1 MVVATASKTDPA
13 DKTKQRADLALYPTY
28 AAPKG
33 TEQANWSAV
42 EVFIECKPESTQD
55 DPFDDKAVK
64 FLPSSERRR
73 ENLGQIMSYASTIFQ
88 SQHRKH
94 QFSVVLLGD
103 MARIVRWDRSGVVAT
118 EKFNYREEPSKLGR
132 FFWRLCHMSAVQRG
146 HDKTVEEV
154 YTDSIEYKN
163 IMLPRAQTPIVDEAT
178 GIELGQHARLLFA
191 ESLRTAKM
199 CYKINMHDGQCERSF
214 LVGAPHFLSP
224 ELAGRGTRGYVAIDC
239 SNPKGPFVYL
249 KDAWR
254 VDHDGIEPEG
264 NVLKYLNDGEKI
276 EGVPTLVCHGDI
288 KDRMGDQVTDSQEVW
303 KIVHPDRQDCPL
315 KMHRHYRIVV
325 KEVGLSMS
333 RFRNAKE
340 LVYLIGLC
348 IQAHALAYD
357 KGVIHRDVSAGNV
370 LICIKEKIVNGRL
383 VRKRIGM
390 LTDWELSKRRK
401 APETARQPNRTGTW
415 QFMSAYILNHP
426 EMAIQL
432 PDELEAFVHVLLFYA
447 IRFLRHNC
455 ENVRRFMQDY
465 FNDFRNDGSDFFCG
479 LAKSKAMAEGTI
491 THAHDDQLIFYCP
504 PRGPAVQLPAGEPPQ
519 AGSSSSTLPSHV
531 RPLCETHPINNVFKN
546 LLELLKARYAL
557 LKLANPVASMGT
569 TSTSSQPPDVFDE
582 DENAEDESAEDM
594 DAFFFDAKY
603 DPVPSQVQ
611 QKKELTAAERKK
623 YEDDADKL
631 TDHTKFITVLS
642 APFRDPTLVWPKKD
656 KIPDQLRLDID
667 PKKDKGLTPAPG
679 PVPTN
684 PTTPTTSQVGTRTRS
699 ATIRSLNVP
708 PTASGTRGK
717 RFNREDDDDDEYVPR
732 SAKRTAHWTSM
743 PSVPQTGSRRKGKG
757 RA

>member
-1 MVVATASKTDPA
+1 MEGKLSVVKVDYFFGRYLPPPEDKYEPERFSALRWNGPPRPEDDLNAKAVVDTFNSWIKGADNADNEAVPWPGVGYKVVATASKTDPA

-64 FLPSSERRR
+64 FLPSSERRK

-103 MARIVRWDRSGVVAT
+103 MARIIRWDRSGVVAT

-239 SNPKGPFVYL
+239 SDPKGPFVYL

-254 VDHDGIEPEG
+254 VEHEDIEPEG
-264 NVLKYLNDGEKI
+264 NVLKYLNDGKKV

-303 KIVHPDRQDCPL
+303 KTVHPDRQDCPL
-315 KMHRHYRIVV
+315 KTHRHYRIVV

-333 RFRNAKE
+333 RFRNAAE
-340 LVYLIGLC
+340 LVFLIATC
-348 IQAHALAYD
+348 IKAHGLAYD
-357 KGVIHRDVSAGNV
+357 KGIIHRDVSAGNV
-370 LICIKEKIVNGRL
+370 LIHIQEKIVDGRL
-383 VRKRIGM
+383 VQTRTGM
-390 LTDWELSKRRK
+390 LTDWELSKRRNS
-401 APETARQPNRTGTW
+401 PGTARQPDRTGTW
-415 QFMSAYILNHP
+415 QFMSAYILSHP
-426 EMAIQL
+426 DIAIQL
-432 PDELEAFVHVLLFYA
+432 PDELEAFFHVLLFYA
-447 IRFLRHNC
+447 IRFLPHNC
-455 ENVRRFMQDY
+455 TDVGQFIRDY
-465 FNDFRNDGSDFFCG
+465 FNGFQQNGGDFFCG
-479 LAKSKAMAEGTI
+479 LAKREAMVAGRIYLPDDAKLVFDCPAE
-491 THAHDDQLIFYCP
+491 D
-504 PRGPAVQLPAGEPPQ
+504 PAVPLPPAELLQ
-519 AGSSSSTLPSHV
+519 AGSSS
-531 RPLCETHPINNVFKN
+531 F
-546 LLELLKARYAL
+546 
-557 LKLANPVASMGT
+557 
-569 TSTSSQPPDVFDE
+569 
-582 DENAEDESAEDM
+582 
-594 DAFFFDAKY
+594 
-603 DPVPSQVQ
+603 
-611 QKKELTAAERKK
+611 
-623 YEDDADKL
+623 
-631 TDHTKFITVLS
+631 
-642 APFRDPTLVWPKKD
+642 
-656 KIPDQLRLDID
+656 
-667 PKKDKGLTPAPG
+667 
-679 PVPTN
+679 
-684 PTTPTTSQVGTRTRS
+684 
-699 ATIRSLNVP
+699 
-708 PTASGTRGK
+708 
-717 RFNREDDDDDEYVPR
+717 
-732 SAKRTAHWTSM
+732 
-743 PSVPQTGSRRKGKG
+743 
-757 RA
+757 